1 LHKESGGAVGGLS
14 ILPFDTTVRARSY
27 EAIKGLNKLRL
38 QTVGNM
44 HNGEHPF
51 NQSRGTNMKQTR
63 LVKILA
69 AGMACAG
76 ALGIALAQETT
87 TTTTNPVTGTT
98 TTATT
103 TSTGTIAAYTPD
115 SDYIM
120 FRTSTASAPV
130 RYYYTKDTTIL
141 DPEGHTVTWSAIRP
155 DMPATVYYTNVGDRV
170 VVRKVVLSQPTTVYE
185 KKETTTT
192 TTKP

>member
-1 LHKESGGAVGGLS
+1 
-14 ILPFDTTVRARSY
+14 
-27 EAIKGLNKLRL
+27 
-38 QTVGNM
+38 
-44 HNGEHPF
+44 
-51 NQSRGTNMKQTR
+51 MKQTR

-69 AGMACAG
+69 GGAACAA

-87 TTTTNPVTGTT
+87 TTTTTRDPVTGTT
-98 TTATT
+98 TTESATT
-103 TSTGTIAAYTPD
+103 TSTGTITAYTPD

-120 FRTSTASAPV
+120 FRTSTAAAPV
-130 RYYYTKDTTIL
+130 QYYYTKDTTIL

-155 DMPATVYYTNVGDRV
+155 DLPATVYYTNVGDRV
-170 VVRKVVLSQPTTVYE
+170 VVRKVVLSQPPTVYE

>member
-1 LHKESGGAVGGLS
+1 
-14 ILPFDTTVRARSY
+14 
-27 EAIKGLNKLRL
+27 
-38 QTVGNM
+38 M
-44 HNGEHPF
+44 
-51 NQSRGTNMKQTR
+51 
-63 LVKILA
+63 KILA
-69 AGMACAG
+69 AGVACAA

-87 TTTTNPVTGTT
+87 TTTVDPATGTT

-103 TSTGTIAAYTPD
+103 STAGTITAYTPD

-120 FRTSTASAPV
+120 FRTSTDTPPA

-141 DPEGHTVTWSAIRP
+141 DPEGHTVTWSSIRP

-170 VVRKVVLSQPTTVYE
+170 VVRKVVLSQPATVYE
-185 KKETTTT
+185 TKETTTT

>member
-1 LHKESGGAVGGLS
+1 
-14 ILPFDTTVRARSY
+14 
-27 EAIKGLNKLRL
+27 
-38 QTVGNM
+38 
-44 HNGEHPF
+44 
-51 NQSRGTNMKQTR
+51 MKQTR

-69 AGMACAG
+69 GGAACAA

-87 TTTTNPVTGTT
+87 TTTTTRDAATGTT
-98 TTATT
+98 TTESATT
-103 TSTGTIAAYTPD
+103 TSAGTIVNYAPD

-120 FRTSTASAPV
+120 FRSSTAPAPV

-141 DPEGHTVTWSAIRP
+141 DPEGHTVAWSAIRP

-170 VVRKVVLSQPTTVYE
+170 VVRKVVLSQPAAVY
-185 KKETTTT
+185 KKEETTTTT